1 MIYITAFLF
10 INEEKK
16 DLYNQYE
23 SEVLPLLK
31 NYKGKLIYRIQPND
45 DNYINVEEEKPFE
58 IHFISFEN
66 EKGFTRFLNDKKRLS
81 FNHLKEASIRTS
93 FIVKGKKL

>member
-10 INEEKK
+10 INDDKE

-23 SEVLPLLK
+23 SEVLPLLEIY
-31 NYKGKLIYRIQPND
+31 NGKLIYRIKPSD
-45 DNYINVEEEKPFE
+45 ADYINAEEEKPYE

-66 EKGFTRFLNDKKRLS
+66 EAGFNGYLNNTKRLS
-81 FNHLKEASIRTS
+81 FNNLKAQSIKTS
-93 FIVKGKKL
+93 FIVKGEKL